1 MVPLGRA
8 DDVSL
13 SLALF
18 EMMLVRLLT
27 IVIYKV
33 LML

>member
-1 MVPLGRA
+1 MVPLGCA